1 MGNISLTARRSQ
13 KDEVKSKEAR
23 IELTIKLSRILGV
36 ASGDKTRKW
45 KGKHQ
50 IDKRRLCLGNWQP
63 LPAGYPRPRHSSR
76 VPWLVCYLST
86 ARNLAGLLEG
96 GKFESE
102 EGDANMTIAKISRSA
117 DNLQRAVESLAA
129 ACQLETRKPEQEKHL
144 VLISI
149 FALCVW
155 LCVNWISRWNE
166 FSSWNST
173 LRFKLQQPFTEIQ
186 DSAFVFPQ
194 FIGIFAQSRW
204 LIGLCKN

>member
-63 LPAGYPRPRHSSR
+63 LPAGYPLPRHSSR

-129 ACQLETRKPEQEKHL
+129 ACQLETRKPEQEKHP

-149 FALCVW
+149 FVFVCDCVWTGFHAEMNSLLETLLCV
-155 LCVNWISRWNE
+155 L
-166 FSSWNST
+166 NSCNPS
-173 LRFKLQQPFTEIQ
+173 LKSKILHLFFLN
-186 DSAFVFPQ
+186 
-194 FIGIFAQSRW
+194 
-204 LIGLCKN
+204 L

>member
-63 LPAGYPRPRHSSR
+63 LPRHSSR

-86 ARNLAGLLEG
+86 ARNLAGLREG

-149 FALCVW
+149 FVFVCDCVW
-155 LCVNWISRWNE
+155 TGFHAEMNSLLETLLCAL
-166 FSSWNST
+166 NSCN
-173 LRFKLQQPFTEIQ
+173 LSLKSKILHSFFLN
-186 DSAFVFPQ
+186 
-194 FIGIFAQSRW
+194 
-204 LIGLCKN
+204 L